1 MMGIRIYI
9 SILTFCFVNSVISQ
23 QIVLNSQY
31 MFNDFAINPAIAGT
45 KNYAPITIDIR
56 RQWVGIR
63 EAPAA
68 QHLSYH
74 GHVHKQIGAGGYLFN
89 DVAGPVRRTGLMA
102 ALSTQVATSYAT
114 RLSFGIAGSFTQFVM
129 DKTRIFTEEP
139 NDITVDK
146 YTSNE
151 LIPDLSAGIHWYGGY
166 HHIGISAHNLLQTK
180 SDLYSISLPVTST
193 LDRAI
198 YVSGSFL
205 IGSENS
211 VIAIEPSGLLR
222 YMFNAP
228 FSFDINTR
236 IIYNHQVWAGVSY
249 RYLDAIALLIGF
261 ERGFFGIGYSYDI
274 NTSALSTYNSGSH
287 EVVLIFKTSK
297 QRGRGVQQWNQRN
310 RVYDCPA
317 FK

>member
-1 MMGIRIYI
+1 M
-9 SILTFCFVNSVISQ
+9 
-23 QIVLNSQY
+23 
-31 MFNDFAINPAIAGT
+31 
-45 KNYAPITIDIR
+45 
-56 RQWVGIR
+56 
-63 EAPAA
+63 
-68 QHLSYH
+68 
-74 GHVHKQIGAGGYLFN
+74 FN

>member
-1 MMGIRIYI
+1 MRGIRIYI
-9 SILTFCFVNSVISQ
+9 SILTFCFANSVISQ

>member
-1 MMGIRIYI
+1 MLRGTYI
-9 SILTFCFVNSVISQ
+9 VILIVLSVMPNYGQ
-23 QIVLNSQY
+23 QIVMNSQY
-31 MFNDFAINPAIAGT
+31 MFNDFAINPAVAGT
-45 KNYAPITIDIR
+45 KNYAPITIDLR

-102 ALSTQVATSYAT
+102 ALSTQVATSYGT

-129 DKTRIFTEEP
+129 DKNRIFTEEP
-139 NDITVDK
+139 NDITVDQ

-151 LIPDLSAGIHWYGGY
+151 LIPDISAGMHWYGGY
-166 HHIGISAHNLLQTK
+166 HHVGVSIHNLFQSKT
-180 SDLYSISLPVTST
+180 DLYAVSLPVTST

-198 YVSGSFL
+198 YVTGSYL
-205 IGSENS
+205 IGSSTS
-211 VIAIEPSGLLR
+211 VIAIEPSGMLR
-222 YMFNAP
+222 MMFNAP
-228 FSFDINTR
+228 LTFDVNTR
-236 IIYNHQVWAGVSY
+236 IIYNHQMWAGLSY
-249 RYLDAIALLIGF
+249 RYLDAVALLLGV
-261 ERGFFGIGYSYDI
+261 ERGSFGIGYSYDMNI
-274 NTSALSTYNSGSH
+274 SSLSKYNGGSH
-287 EVVLIFKTSK
+287 ELVLIFKTNKRKS
-297 QRGRGVQQWNQRN
+297 GGGQQWNQRN

>member
-1 MMGIRIYI
+1 MKYKIYI
-9 SILTFCFVNSVISQ
+9 LAFAYCLVNEVIGQ

-31 MFNDFAINPAIAGT
+31 MFNDFAINPAVAGT

-74 GHVHKQIGAGGYLFN
+74 GHVHKQIGAGGYMFN

-102 ALSTQVATSYAT
+102 ALSTQIAPTYAT

-129 DKTRIFTEEP
+129 DKSRIFTEEP

-166 HHIGISAHNLLQTK
+166 HHIGISMHNMLQSK
-180 SDLYSISLPVTST
+180 SDLYSISLPVTNT
-193 LDRAI
+193 LDRAL

-205 IGSENS
+205 IGSSSS

-228 FSFDINTR
+228 LSFDINTR
-236 IIYNHQVWAGVSY
+236 VIYNHQIWAGASY
-249 RYLDAIALLIGF
+249 RYMDAIALLVGF
-261 ERGFFGIGYSYDI
+261 ERGFFGLGYSYDI
-274 NTSALSTYNSGSH
+274 NTSALSSYNSGSH
-287 EVVLIFKTSK
+287 EVVLIFKTNK
-297 QRGRGVQQWNQRN
+297 QRGKGIQQWNQRN